1 MDQFWISTVKST
13 LQASVFKYL
22 SEVDYLT
29 LIAYRKAVIL
39 IQRFIYFVHLKFLP
53 IKHDFHFSRDSV
65 GRWSSF
71 KEVLFENLLCRA
83 CSSLFEC
90 VYTGHDFNT
99 EKSWVIRKAR
109 GIFQPTNISL

>member
-39 IQRFIYFVHLKFLP
+39 SQRFIYFVHLKFL
-53 IKHDFHFSRDSV
+53 R
-65 GRWSSF
+65 
-71 KEVLFENLLCRA
+71 N
-83 CSSLFEC
+83 
-90 VYTGHDFNT
+90 
-99 EKSWVIRKAR
+99 
-109 GIFQPTNISL
+109 